1 MLIEWYGKNI
11 NMKILLL
18 TQWFDPEPTFKGLA
32 FAKELTKQG
41 HEVEVLTGFPNYPQG
56 KLYDGYKLKLF
67 QKENI
72 EGISVLRVPL
82 YASHDNSAFKRVL
95 NYASFAVSATLY
107 GIFLTKKA
115 DVIYAYHP
123 PLTVDM
129 AALLIKLFRK
139 TPVVL
144 DIQDMWP
151 DTLKATGM
159 IGNEKLLNIVDS
171 LCKVVYRYADHIVVL
186 SPGFKQLL
194 EKRNVAASKVS
205 VIYNWCDESSL
216 NSVSELSADNKQLL
230 NNKFNIVFAGNMG
243 KAQSLDAVIEVA
255 QQLKSELE
263 IQFVF
268 VGQGT
273 ETQRLKQI
281 CKDNQL
287 NNVKFIP
294 QMPMQKVGAILR
306 KADALLV
313 YLRNDPLFEITIP
326 SKMQAYMAIG
336 KPIIIGVSGD
346 ASNLVQEAD
355 CGVVVTPE
363 DTLSLK
369 EGILK
374 LYHLERDKAEE
385 MANKAKIFYQSNL
398 SITTGVKQFIDVFK
412 KVSHKC

>member
-1 MLIEWYGKNI
+1 
-11 NMKILLL
+11 MKILLL

-243 KAQSLDAVIEVA
+243 KAQSLDTVIEVA

-412 KVSHKC
+412 KVSQKC

>member
-1 MLIEWYGKNI
+1 MSIELSGKNI

-243 KAQSLDAVIEVA
+243 KAQSLDTVIEVA

-412 KVSHKC
+412 KVSQKC

>member
-243 KAQSLDAVIEVA
+243 KAQSLDTVIEVA

-294 QMPMQKVGAILR
+294 QMPMQKVGVILR

-326 SKMQAYMAIG
+326 SKTQAYMAIG
-336 KPIIIGVSGD
+336 KPIIIGVAGD
-346 ASNLVQEAD
+346 ASNLVKEAD
-355 CGVVVTPE
+355 CGVIVIPE

-385 MANKAKIFYQSNL
+385 MANNAKIFYQSNL

-412 KVSHKC
+412 KVSQKC

>member
-1 MLIEWYGKNI
+1 MSIELSGKNI

-32 FAKELTKQG
+32 FAKELIKQG

-243 KAQSLDAVIEVA
+243 KAQSLDTVIEVA

-412 KVSHKC
+412 KVSQKC

>member
-1 MLIEWYGKNI
+1 MSIEWYGKNI

-243 KAQSLDAVIEVA
+243 KAQSLDTVIEVA

-412 KVSHKC
+412 KVSQKC

>member
-1 MLIEWYGKNI
+1 MLIGLSGRNI

-32 FAKELTKQG
+32 FAKELIKQG

-243 KAQSLDAVIEVA
+243 KAQSLDTVIEVA

-294 QMPMQKVGAILR
+294 QMPMQKVGVILR

-385 MANKAKIFYQSNL
+385 MANNAKIFYQSNL

-412 KVSHKC
+412 KVSQKC

>member
-1 MLIEWYGKNI
+1 MSIELSGKNI

-32 FAKELTKQG
+32 FAKELIKQG

-67 QKENI
+67 QRENI
-72 EGISVLRVPL
+72 DGVSILRVPL
-82 YASHDNSAFKRVL
+82 YPSHDNSAVKRVL
-95 NYASFAVSATLY
+95 NYASFAASATLY

-129 AALLIKLFRK
+129 AALLIKLFRR

-159 IGNEKLLNIVDS
+159 IGNEKLLNIVDI

-186 SPGFKQLL
+186 SPGFKRLL

-243 KAQSLDAVIEVA
+243 KAQSLDTVIEVA

-294 QMPMQKVGAILR
+294 QMPMKKVGAILR

-326 SKMQAYMAIG
+326 SKTQAYMAIG

-374 LYHLERDKAEE
+374 LYHLERNKAEE

-412 KVSHKC
+412 KVSQKC

>member
-1 MLIEWYGKNI
+1 MSIELSGKNI

-32 FAKELTKQG
+32 FAKELIKQG

-243 KAQSLDAVIEVA
+243 KAQSLDTVIEVA

-294 QMPMQKVGAILR
+294 QMPMQKVGVILR

-385 MANKAKIFYQSNL
+385 MANNAKIFYQSNL

-412 KVSHKC
+412 KVSQKC

>member
-1 MLIEWYGKNI
+1 MSIELSGKNI

-32 FAKELTKQG
+32 FAKELIKQG

-243 KAQSLDAVIEVA
+243 KAQSLDTVIEVA

-326 SKMQAYMAIG
+326 SKTQAYMAIG
-336 KPIIIGVSGD
+336 KPIIIGVAGD

-412 KVSHKC
+412 KVSQKC

>member
-1 MLIEWYGKNI
+1 MSIEWYGKNI

-144 DIQDMWP
+144 DIQDTWP

-194 EKRNVAASKVS
+194 EKRNVAASKIS

-216 NSVSELSADNKQLL
+216 NLVSELSADNKQLL

-243 KAQSLDAVIEVA
+243 KAQALDTVIEVA

-273 ETQRLKQI
+273 ETQRLKKI
-281 CKDNQL
+281 CKDKQL

-326 SKMQAYMAIG
+326 SKTQAYMAIG

-346 ASNLVQEAD
+346 ASNLVKEAD
-355 CGVVVTPE
+355 CGVVVIPE

-374 LYHLERDKAEE
+374 LYHLDRDKAEE

-412 KVSHKC
+412 KVSQKC

>member
-1 MLIEWYGKNI
+1 MSIELSGKNI

-243 KAQSLDAVIEVA
+243 KAQSLDTVIEVA

-385 MANKAKIFYQSNL
+385 MANNAKIFYQSNL

-412 KVSHKC
+412 KVSQKC

>member
-1 MLIEWYGKNI
+1 MSIELSGKNI

-32 FAKELTKQG
+32 FAKELIKQG

-216 NSVSELSADNKQLL
+216 NLVSEISAENQQILDNR
-230 NNKFNIVFAGNMG
+230 FN
-243 KAQSLDAVIEVA
+243 
-255 QQLKSELE
+255 
-263 IQFVF
+263 
-268 VGQGT
+268 T
-273 ETQRLKQI
+273 
-281 CKDNQL
+281 
-287 NNVKFIP
+287 
-294 QMPMQKVGAILR
+294 
-306 KADALLV
+306 
-313 YLRNDPLFEITIP
+313 
-326 SKMQAYMAIG
+326 
-336 KPIIIGVSGD
+336 
-346 ASNLVQEAD
+346 SNL
-355 CGVVVTPE
+355 
-363 DTLSLK
+363 
-369 EGILK
+369 I
-374 LYHLERDKAEE
+374 
-385 MANKAKIFYQSNL
+385 
-398 SITTGVKQFIDVFK
+398 
-412 KVSHKC
+412 

>member
-186 SPGFKQLL
+186 SPGFKRLL

-216 NSVSELSADNKQLL
+216 NLASELSAENQQILDNR
-230 NNKFNIVFAGNMG
+230 FNVVFAGNMG
-243 KAQSLDAVIEVA
+243 KAQSLDTVIEVA
-255 QQLKSELE
+255 KQLKNESK

-294 QMPMQKVGAILR
+294 QMPMKKVGAILR
-306 KADALLV
+306 KANALLV

-412 KVSHKC
+412 KVSQKC

>member
-1 MLIEWYGKNI
+1 MSIELSGKNI

-32 FAKELTKQG
+32 FAKELIKQG

-67 QKENI
+67 QRENI
-72 EGISVLRVPL
+72 DGVSVLRVPL

-129 AALLIKLFRK
+129 AALLIKLFRRI
-139 TPVVL
+139 PIVL

-159 IGNEKLLNIVDS
+159 IGNEKLLNIVDI

-194 EKRNVAASKVS
+194 EKRNVAASKIS

-216 NSVSELSADNKQLL
+216 NLVSEISAENQQILD
-230 NNKFNIVFAGNMG
+230 NKFNVVFAGNMG
-243 KAQSLDAVIEVA
+243 KAQSLDTVIEVA
-255 QQLKSELE
+255 KQLKNESR

-281 CKDNQL
+281 CEDSQID
-287 NNVKFIP
+287 NVKFIP

-306 KADALLV
+306 KADVLLV

-326 SKMQAYMAIG
+326 SKTQASMAIG
-336 KPIIIGVSGD
+336 KPIIMGVSGD
-346 ASNLVQEAD
+346 ASNLMKEAD
-355 CGVVVTPE
+355 CGVVVIPE
-363 DTLSLK
+363 NSESLK
-369 EGILK
+369 TGILE
-374 LYHLERDKAEE
+374 LYHLEKNKAEKL
-385 MANKAKIFYQSNL
+385 ANNAKIFYQNNL
-398 SITTGVKQFIDVFK
+398 SITSGVKKFIDIFK
-412 KVSHKC
+412 KVSQKC